1 MTLTTRLQAELG
13 DLAAAGLTRRRRVL
27 ASPCGRRVNVDGQAL
42 LNFASND
49 YLGLAGDPELA
60 AALADG
66 ARQWGAGSGASH
78 LVSGHLE
85 PHAALEDELAA
96 FTGFA
101 RALTFST
108 GYLANLAVT
117 PALAGRGA
125 AVFADRLNHA
135 SLIDA
140 MQLAKANGADIRRYP
155 HLDMAALADQLAA
168 SDATTKLIVSDT
180 VFSMDGDLAPLPQLL
195 QLAERF
201 DAWLILD
208 DAHGFGVLGAQG
220 RGSLAHCGL
229 PASERILLMG
239 TLGKAAG
246 VGGAFVAGSATAIEY
261 LLHKGRA
268 YVFTTAA
275 PPAIACALRH
285 SLRRIAA
292 GDELRR
298 QLFANIAR
306 LRAGAAG
313 LPWQLAPSTTA
324 IQPLIVGA
332 NADAVALAT
341 ALWQRG
347 LWVPAIRPPTVPAGT
362 ARLRLSLSAAHTA
375 EDIDALLAALK
386 ELA

>member
-1 MTLTTRLQAELG
+1 MALADRLNQELAEI
-13 DLAAAGLTRRRRVL
+13 AAAGLTRRRRVL
-27 ASPCGRRVNVDGQAL
+27 ASPCGRSAVVDGREL

-49 YLGLAGDPELA
+49 YLGLAGDAELA

-78 LVSGHLE
+78 LVSGHLA
-85 PHAALEDELAA
+85 PHEALETELAA

-117 PALAGRGA
+117 PTLAGRGA
-125 AVFADRLNHA
+125 AVFADKLNHA

-140 MQLAKANGADIRRYP
+140 MQLAKANGADVQRYP
-155 HLDMAALADQLAA
+155 HADLAALERQLAA
-168 SDATTKLIVSDT
+168 SSAATKVIVSDT

-201 DAWLILD
+201 DAWLVLD

-220 RGSLAHCGL
+220 RGSLAHFGL
-229 PASERILLMG
+229 PAAERLLLMG

-261 LLHKGRA
+261 LLQKGRS
-268 YVFTTAA
+268 YIFTTAA
-275 PPAIACALRH
+275 PPAVACALSR
-285 SLRRIAA
+285 SLQTIAA
-292 GDELRR
+292 GDDLRQR
-298 QLFANIAR
+298 LFANIAR
-306 LRAGAAG
+306 LRDGASA
-313 LPWQLAPSTTA
+313 LPWRLLPSATA
-324 IQPLIVGA
+324 IQPLIVGD
-332 NADAVALAT
+332 NAAAVALST
-341 ALWQRG
+341 ALWERG

-362 ARLRLSLSAAHTA
+362 ARLRLSISAAHTA
-375 EDIDALLAALK
+375 DDIDRLLAALR